1 MDIVQGAVAIVSAVV
16 SVGIPMLSLLVIATV
31 KITRLETQVKQL
43 CQDVQLLKELRND
56 AG

>member
-1 MDIVQGAVAIVSAVV
+1 MQGAVAIVSAVV